1 MCKSVNMLGYRM
13 EVDYGS
19 HVKSRLRDRFDGL
32 DVSFLEYRIETLF
45 EEDAVADYLLNE
57 VRIGEEVV
65 LIDEDSGITFAV
77 AVGVDQFYIKT
88 VYNACSYSRMRCGD
102 NQQVLKYAQKEGFR
116 SERFERKR
124 GDIYA

>member
-13 EVDYGS
+13 DVDYGS
-19 HVKSRLRDRFDGL
+19 HVKNRLRDRFDGL
-32 DVSFLEYRIETLF
+32 DISFLEYRIETLF
-45 EEDAVADYLLNE
+45 EEEAVADYLLNE

-65 LIDEDSGITFAV
+65 LVDEDSGITFAV

-88 VYNACSYSRMRCGD
+88 VYNAYGYSRLRCGD
-102 NQQVLKYAQKEGFR
+102 NQQVLKFAEKEGFR

-124 GDIYA
+124 GNQYA